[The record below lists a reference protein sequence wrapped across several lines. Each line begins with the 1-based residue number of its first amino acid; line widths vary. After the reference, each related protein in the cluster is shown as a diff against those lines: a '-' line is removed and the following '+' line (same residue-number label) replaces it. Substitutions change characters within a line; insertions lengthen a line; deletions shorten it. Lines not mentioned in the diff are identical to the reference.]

1 MQSLLQDLL
10 VDRPTALVN
19 HLVDLGVQTCED
31 VQGLWQSGG
40 ALLDEFERH
49 HGTVAAEEGFTIVSF
64 WTLASQRAQA
74 SQRQKLKEICIHRQS
89 AISTSAPSRP
99 EASPPPVARPVRRLL
114 EIGEVREPP
123 ILVNLAAK
131 DPYVKE
137 QAAKVAKTQT
147 LFELLVQDF
156 LNLEELGVSRSQ
168 LRDATRMQLLK
179 ESVMP
184 AADRLS
190 VHRLGALV
198 STLRRWRDFATRLG
212 FDVQQP
218 SPLQLNTFLKEVAR
232 GGPTAAS
239 SMFHA
244 LNWFR
249 SQFGIP
255 FPLDHWLVRS
265 YKLLPVGHT
274 SQQKLELQPWEFVN
288 LILKLRQSS
297 GTNTMVLAF
306 LLWAAVSCI
315 RFEHIQ
321 RSKFDRCEA
330 NALFFTCSQGKARRQ
345 GARPAFQW
353 AMPEIPWP
361 GFSLVKIIQD
371 FVTMELLPGGTY
383 LWPALQLDPL
393 DLWQV
398 TEHTPWKLDRKL
410 SRGRFLELLRGALL
424 DLGTASDQAQT
435 AGFNRLRRFLPT
447 LGNVFRLS
455 PQDQQAVGNWVEIPT
470 GGGPIPNQKS
480 RATWTMG
487 IHYSGQRA
495 LHSAQVKKALLK
507 RFMRLYNAKK
517 AELALTDDGLHPRDC
532 WTWAEVAAQNE
543 QLGDLGTELPAP
555 PPVESSPDLP
565 EDASTARGSAD
576 VRELP
581 VHVDTGPEPEPEA
594 PDNESA
600 SDTSSTSSGSAS
612 DVSNEAT
619 DLEGA
624 LSNDD
629 VAVSTHWLV
638 QGTKV
643 HIIRGET
650 DGRLLPW
657 CRDAPFSQDCRST
670 GEGFSTV
677 SCQRFCQRCLA
688 RMPRGLYRALSR
700 HCGWLN

>member
-1 MQSLLQDLL
+1 MEGLLQDLL

-517 AELALTDDGLHPRDC
+517 AELALTDDGLHPRDWRRWQPKMSSSVTLGLSSQHHHLWRAPLTFRRMPPRPAGQPMC
-532 WTWAEVAAQNE
+532 GSCRCTWILGPSLSQKPPTMNQLRTHPLRLQALPPTCPMRLQIWRGPCRMMTWLCPRIGWCRAPRCTSSAARRMGGCSLGAEMPLSHRT
-543 QLGDLGTELPAP
+543 LGLLERVSPPCPAS
-555 PPVESSPDLP
+555 VF
-565 EDASTARGSAD
+565 
-576 VRELP
+576 
-581 VHVDTGPEPEPEA
+581 
-594 PDNESA
+594 A
-600 SDTSSTSSGSAS
+600 SDA
-612 DVSNEAT
+612 
-619 DLEGA
+619 
-624 LSNDD
+624 
-629 VAVSTHWLV
+629 WLACPGGCTGHCR
-638 QGTKV
+638 GTA
-643 HIIRGET
+643 G
-650 DGRLLPW
+650 G
-657 CRDAPFSQDCRST
+657 
-670 GEGFSTV
+670 
-677 SCQRFCQRCLA
+677 
-688 RMPRGLYRALSR
+688 
-700 HCGWLN
+700 

>member
-1 MQSLLQDLL
+1 M
-10 VDRPTALVN
+10 A
-19 HLVDLGVQTCED
+19 
-31 VQGLWQSGG
+31 
-40 ALLDEFERH
+40 
-49 HGTVAAEEGFTIVSF
+49 
-64 WTLASQRAQA
+64 
-74 SQRQKLKEICIHRQS
+74 RQ
-89 AISTSAPSRP
+89 
-99 EASPPPVARPVRRLL
+99 
-114 EIGEVREPP
+114 
-123 ILVNLAAK
+123 
-131 DPYVKE
+131 
-137 QAAKVAKTQT
+137 
-147 LFELLVQDF
+147 
-156 LNLEELGVSRSQ
+156 Q
-168 LRDATRMQLLK
+168 LRLCF
-179 ESVMP
+179 MP
-184 AADRLS
+184 STGFGLS
-190 VHRLGALV
+190 LG
-198 STLRRWRDFATRLG
+198 
-212 FDVQQP
+212 
-218 SPLQLNTFLKEVAR
+218 
-232 GGPTAAS
+232 
-239 SMFHA
+239 
-244 LNWFR
+244 
-249 SQFGIP
+249 

-600 SDTSSTSSGSAS
+600 PDTSSTSSGSAS

-657 CRDAPFSQDCRST
+657 CRDAPFSQDPRST

-677 SCQRFCQRCLA
+677 SRQRFCQRCLA